1 MSKWKQIQIADV
13 VALWPRLNQP
23 YRYNKNLGEKGGNEP
38 CEATADQAKYE
49 TSFDMTPTQAEAIW
63 KEMKQA
69 YELHKEA
76 DWPAL
81 TMPFKKKTTD
91 HGITTYEYKAAKK
104 AAYDGKPSYPPTQW
118 DANANKLPPEF
129 ELTTGSKINMNVKL
143 IPYNTSLGHGVSL
156 RLIAL
161 QVITLAE
168 RSSPFDKVDNG
179 MADEDEE
186 EYQASS
192 NPFKKVEKKQDAP
205 FGEFKLEAETDKTEV
220 KNDLDDEIP
229 F

>member
-1 MSKWKQIQIADV
+1 MSKWKKIQIADV
-13 VALWPRLNQP
+13 VALWPKLNQP
-23 YRYNKNLGEKGGNEP
+23 YRFNKNIGEKGGNEQ

-49 TSFDMTPTQAEAIW
+49 LNFDMSPTQAEALW

-76 DWPAL
+76 DWPAM
-81 TMPFKKKTTD
+81 TMPFKKKITD
-91 HGITTYEYKAAKK
+91 HGITTYEFKAGKK
-104 AAYDGKPSYPPTQW
+104 AAYDGKPSYPVTQW
-118 DANANKLPPEF
+118 DANANKLPPDF
-129 ELTTGSKINMNVKL
+129 QLTTGSKINMNVKL
-143 IPYNTSLGHGVSL
+143 IPYNTSFSHGVSL
-156 RLIAL
+156 RLLAL

-168 RSSPFDKVDNG
+168 RSSPFDKVDTDIS
-179 MADEDEE
+179 DEDEE

-192 NPFKKVEKKQDAP
+192 TPFKKVEQEPDNP
-205 FGEFKLEAETDKTEV
+205 FGEFKLEAETDKTQV